1 MIVVEATVKSGSLI
15 TAHQATEQGREVM
28 AVPGF
33 PMDPRA
39 GGPNQLI
46 KQGAAV
52 IESAQESIDQ
62 KEAEYPAAVKELIQY
77 IEETWKSVAGLSGE
91 EQAKAIESIYNY
103 ANNIK
108 DLTSTYEHDLMHHF
122 SLSLRNFCDGIDLNK
137 KAHHTIFRAHLDV
150 MWVTYEERLRSD
162 ETAQAEELKK
172 VLQIA
177 IDKFQGGE
185 GDVFLIS
192 LKAGGVGL
200 NLTAADYVIHMDPWW
215 NPAVEDQA
223 SDRAHRIGQ
232 KRPVTI
238 YRLVA
243 EGTIEE
249 KIVKL
254 HDQKRDLADSLLSG
268 TNKGNKMTANDL
280 MDLIKEGMK

>member
-1 MIVVEATVKSGSLI
+1 MKSKINNVEIYHRINKLKKKAGIAAASGAT
-15 TAHQATEQGREVM
+15 
-28 AVPGF
+28 GF
-33 PMDPRA
+33 IPSD
-39 GGPNQLI
+39 
-46 KQGAAV
+46 V

-177 IDKFQGGE
+177 IDKY
-185 GDVFLIS
+185 S
-192 LKAGGVGL
+192 
-200 NLTAADYVIHMDPWW
+200 
-215 NPAVEDQA
+215 
-223 SDRAHRIGQ
+223 
-232 KRPVTI
+232 
-238 YRLVA
+238 
-243 EGTIEE
+243 
-249 KIVKL
+249 
-254 HDQKRDLADSLLSG
+254 
-268 TNKGNKMTANDL
+268 
-280 MDLIKEGMK
+280 